1 MRRNNQLSTYCT
13 FNISYCPKKW
23 LSSGPFLIR
32 FTTSVRLNTSGRTL
46 SGTTSC
52 ILISHVLVIPLLG
65 FLNTETQKLINDFFP
80 LSYNSADSN
89 KRASTVWV
97 QLIIMQSFV
106 SPRCVTVLSQ
116 QLSRETHRRG
126 DLHTSLTLVWQTQ
139 TGWTLEFMFALCGKF
154 VEFCD
159 PSAAFRFLYD
169 VRGGR

>member
-1 MRRNNQLSTYCT
+1 MFGDLEMRRNNQLSTYCT

-23 LSSGPFLIR
+23 PSSGPFLIR

-89 KRASTVWV
+89 KRVFNC
-97 QLIIMQSFV
+97 L
-106 SPRCVTVLSQ
+106 SPTHHHAKFCIPSLCYRPFTAAQ
-116 QLSRETHRRG
+116 QG
-126 DLHTSLTLVWQTQ
+126 NTQ
-139 TGWTLEFMFALCGKF
+139 TGGSSYFTHFSLTNSDWLNFRVYVCTLWKICGI
-154 VEFCD
+154 
-159 PSAAFRFLYD
+159 L
-169 VRGGR
+169 